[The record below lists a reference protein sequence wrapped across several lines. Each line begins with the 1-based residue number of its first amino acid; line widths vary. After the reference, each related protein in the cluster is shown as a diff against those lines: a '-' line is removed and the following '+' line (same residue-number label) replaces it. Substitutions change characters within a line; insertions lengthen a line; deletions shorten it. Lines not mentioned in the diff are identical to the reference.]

1 MASVEVV
8 LLALLLPALCGGAVA
23 VLRAG
28 FSVAW
33 PVLSYGLLIWFVLAL
48 VVVNEGSLFR
58 LRLQGVLPVVVVAL
72 GAGGLGVYGRVFA
85 RVGFG
90 RARLPGRAS

>member
-1 MASVEVV
+1 MGETGPFRALASVEVV

-48 VVVNEGSLFR
+48 VVVNEGSQLKT
-58 LRLQGVLPVVVVAL
+58 QIKAL
-72 GAGGLGVYGRVFA
+72 KDAIEKL
-85 RVGFG
+85 
-90 RARLPGRAS
+90 LI